1 VKKWLVFIK
10 NVLKLTVNY
19 LLKVV
24 LIMEDIYEKLNLID
38 YKEYF
43 CKPLNLYELN
53 KLYFAFENN

>member
-1 VKKWLVFIK
+1 
-10 NVLKLTVNY
+10 
-19 LLKVV
+19 
-24 LIMEDIYEKLNLID
+24 MEDIYEKLNLID